1 LTVVVSSR
9 GGINLFTGA
18 GLSRPR
24 FRKNDKHETANRQE
38 DVPMAADERYLALK
52 VVMMPRDMNRYGTI
66 FGGITL
72 SYLDQ
77 AGAVGAHHE
86 IRRAG
91 WPEQPIVLVAMNKVE
106 FHQPVFVG
114 DVVSFWTRLI
124 RVGRTSLTMH
134 VTVEADHEG
143 EVAQL
148 TEAESTYVA
157 VDLSSENRRPVPIR
171 GS

>member
-1 LTVVVSSR
+1 MS
-9 GGINLFTGA
+9 
-18 GLSRPR
+18 
-24 FRKNDKHETANRQE
+24 
-38 DVPMAADERYLALK
+38 ADERYLALK

-72 SYLDQ
+72 SYIDQ

-91 WPEQPIVLVAMNKVE
+91 WPDQPVVLVAVNKVE
-106 FHQPVFVG
+106 FHRPVFVG

-124 RVGRTSLTMH
+124 RVGRTSITIH
-134 VTVEADHEG
+134 VVVEAEHEG
-143 EVAQL
+143 EIVRL
-148 TEAESTYVA
+148 TEAEATYVA
-157 VDLSSENRRPVPIR
+157 VDLTGENRRPAPIR

>member
-1 LTVVVSSR
+1 
-9 GGINLFTGA
+9 
-18 GLSRPR
+18 
-24 FRKNDKHETANRQE
+24 
-38 DVPMAADERYLALK
+38 
-52 VVMMPRDMNRYGTI
+52 MMPRDMNRYGTI

-114 DVVSFWTRLI
+114 DIVSFWTRLI
-124 RVGRTSLTMH
+124 RVGRTSVTIH
-134 VTVEADHEG
+134 VTVEAEHEG
-143 EVAQL
+143 QAVQL
-148 TEAESTYVA
+148 TEAEATYVA
-157 VDLSSENRRPVPIR
+157 VDLSSEIRHSVPIR
-171 GS
+171 GR